1 MAAGSCRVVAG
12 VSVYVFV
19 SFCLSLVKTLV
30 MALSAHPDFIQDAL
44 NSRPFI
50 TAARGF
56 FQVRLHSQVPG
67 TGADVFGGRVFLL
80 SREAALDVELAIS
93 PRNFAFSEWEM
104 VSHPQPRAGG

>member
-1 MAAGSCRVVAG
+1 M
-12 VSVYVFV
+12 
-19 SFCLSLVKTLV
+19 
-30 MALSAHPDFIQDAL
+30 
-44 NSRPFI
+44 
-50 TAARGF
+50 
-56 FQVRLHSQVPG
+56 RLHSQVPG